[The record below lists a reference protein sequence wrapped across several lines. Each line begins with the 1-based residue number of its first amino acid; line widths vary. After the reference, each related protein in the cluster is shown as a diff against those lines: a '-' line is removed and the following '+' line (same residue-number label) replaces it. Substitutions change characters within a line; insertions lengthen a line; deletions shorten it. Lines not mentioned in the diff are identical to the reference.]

1 MSKSM
6 NQQIL
11 LKSYP
16 TGEPE
21 ESNFALVETAIP
33 EPGEVI
39 AAGAGGQ
46 KIGCKAYRLGDLI
59 PSSSL

>member
-16 TGEPE
+16 TGEPK
-21 ESNFALVETAIP
+21 ESDFALVETAIP

-46 KIGCKAYRLGDLI
+46 KIGYKAYQFSDLI
-59 PSSSL
+59 PSRDL